1 MVDQS
6 LEYSMGDNPLHA
18 PVTGIQKHRFLQK
31 LLMHR
36 IMRSKARFIRV
47 FADCMFQKM
56 CEDDEVYL
64 SHTHSSTHIHY
75 SRRRLLSPREPST
88 SLSLPPFSPSLLSLS
103 LPSLSLPSLSLS
115 LSFSVSLSR

>member
-6 LEYSMGDNPLHA
+6 LEYSMGDNRLQA

-36 IMRSKARFIRV
+36 IMRSKARFICV
-47 FADCMFQKM
+47 FADCMRQKM
-56 CEDDEVYL
+56 CEDDEVHV
-64 SHTHSSTHIHY
+64 SHTHSSTHIDY

-88 SLSLPPFSPSLLSLS
+88 SLPLSLS
-103 LPSLSLPSLSLS
+103 LPSLSLSLPSLSLLSLSLS